1 MSEAMQIPNRIP
13 QDLVFDFD
21 IYHDERVTEDVQKS
35 YMFLHDE
42 APDIFW
48 TPRNGGHWVVTRF
61 DKIKEIVTDP
71 VHFSASKMQIPKVEG
86 APVMI
91 PLNMDP
97 PTNLPYRQALMP
109 IFAPK
114 AIRELEDKV
123 RGWAAKIVDAAIDN
137 GECDFL
143 HDVASLFPVSV
154 FMELMGMPLDR
165 LRECRD
171 ISDGFFKAQGE
182 EVLKQ
187 SIIINELLMGII
199 NDKKANPDEGLISHL
214 LGVQVS
220 GRPITDDEVLNMC
233 FVLFLGGMDTVTNV
247 SAFSFRELAKRP
259 ELQARL
265 VANPDDI
272 PKFVEEGIRCFGVI
286 LNPRVVVDDF
296 EKFGV
301 PFGAGDMLV
310 NLLPLS
316 GRDDRMNDDPDNFD
330 IDREKKENLT
340 FSSGPHLC
348 VGHFLA
354 RTEIKVLT
362 EEWLKRV
369 PSFRLKAG
377 VKHNYRLGTVI
388 AMLNLPL
395 EWDA

>member
-1 MSEAMQIPNRIP
+1 MQIPNRIP